1 MIQDPPD
8 MLAQPQAAVTPICD
22 PISLEIIVGALS
34 SAQLEMETVLE
45 RTAMC
50 PFIKEKKDYLA
61 AFYDAEGRMV
71 AGTVLPIF
79 GQVVE
84 PILEFYPLASMRP
97 GDIYW
102 YSDCYQSKGA
112 VSHNSDQVIVAPVF
126 ADGKL
131 SAFAQT
137 WAHLMDVGGMRAGSL
152 SPDATDIFQEG
163 LIIPPVRIGRDG
175 VINNELMR
183 LFERNSRFPDMLRGD
198 MRALFAATGLGAQ
211 RLAELFARFGTEIV
225 ESAFRQL
232 IQRTSIQVKARFN
245 EIFPDGEYSFTD
257 TVDSDGKGN
266 GPFHVR
272 VRLTVAGGRAD
283 LDMTET
289 DDQAP
294 GPINFL
300 MHDCVPSLML
310 GMYLTADQPHQ
321 LLNDGA
327 MRVLDTITTR
337 PGSLVAPIFP
347 APLGQ
352 RSLTMLRVQSAL
364 TGLVNVATNGN
375 GPAASSTYS
384 IYYLRGINPR
394 TGERFLMQD
403 GVGAGYG
410 ARPFADGHDVIYFVG
425 QENYPVEYL
434 NSSFPVRMRR
444 YAIHA
449 DSGGPGRW
457 RGGCG
462 VIREFELLCDEATL
476 SLRIG
481 NVVEAPYGVAGGLA
495 AGAGRAVVN
504 PGTDRQRD
512 LAPLS
517 DGTVLRRG
525 DILRIETGGGGGWG
539 HPYDRPAEQVRLD
552 VLRGFVSAVAAER
565 DYGVTL
571 VEGED
576 GLVID
581 QQATLLR
588 RGAERQTGLF
598 HRHGYVEAFA

>member
-1 MIQDPPD
+1 
-8 MLAQPQAAVTPICD
+8 
-22 PISLEIIVGALS
+22 
-34 SAQLEMETVLE
+34 
-45 RTAMC
+45 
-50 PFIKEKKDYLA
+50 
-61 AFYDAEGRMV
+61 
-71 AGTVLPIF
+71 
-79 GQVVE
+79 
-84 PILEFYPLASMRP
+84 
-97 GDIYW
+97 
-102 YSDCYQSKGA
+102 
-112 VSHNSDQVIVAPVF
+112 
-126 ADGKL
+126 
-131 SAFAQT
+131 
-137 WAHLMDVGGMRAGSL
+137 
-152 SPDATDIFQEG
+152 
-163 LIIPPVRIGRDG
+163 
-175 VINNELMR
+175 
-183 LFERNSRFPDMLRGD
+183 
-198 MRALFAATGLGAQ
+198 
-211 RLAELFARFGTEIV
+211 
-225 ESAFRQL
+225 
-232 IQRTSIQVKARFN
+232 
-245 EIFPDGEYSFTD
+245 
-257 TVDSDGKGN
+257 
-266 GPFHVR
+266 
-272 VRLTVAGGRAD
+272 
-283 LDMTET
+283 
-289 DDQAP
+289 
-294 GPINFL
+294 
-300 MHDCVPSLML
+300 
-310 GMYLTADQPHQ
+310 
-321 LLNDGA
+321 
-327 MRVLDTITTR
+327 
-337 PGSLVAPIFP
+337 
-347 APLGQ
+347 
-352 RSLTMLRVQSAL
+352 
-364 TGLVNVATNGN
+364 
-375 GPAASSTYS
+375 
-384 IYYLRGINPR
+384 
-394 TGERFLMQD
+394 
-403 GVGAGYG
+403 
-410 ARPFADGHDVIYFVG
+410 VIYFVG